1 MQRSQ
6 TDSESSSTA
15 PISTLVTLKSE
26 ERPSAPGEYTLT
38 RNYPMENYKTFSG
51 RLYATYSAD
60 IFDLLSE
67 SEQKDLENER
77 WFQVGLPRELSLQIL
92 LQQPPGCFLIRQSE
106 SHKQFFA
113 LSIRAPPLQP
123 PKLSHYLIQKSS
135 RGTFQFKGY
144 TKEFTSLKAL
154 VVHHSLLK
162 EHLPA
167 ALVVPSRDF
176 LLPLRNS
183 YKQQCDEKRIEAH
196 KARDKSPSITLCFR
210 RSKEK

>member
-6 TDSESSSTA
+6 TESENSSTA
-15 PISTLVTLKSE
+15 PIDSLNSIE
-26 ERPSAPGEYTLT
+26 EQPSAPQASEYTLS
-38 RNYPMENYKTFSG
+38 RNYPMENYRTFGTTG

-67 SEQKDLENER
+67 SEQKELENER

-92 LQQPPGCFLIRQSE
+92 LQQPPGSFLIRQSE

-135 RGTFQFKGY
+135 RGTFHFKGY
-144 TKEFTSLKAL
+144 LKEFSSLKAL

-176 LLPLRNS
+176 LLPLRKKERN
-183 YKQQCDEKRIEAH
+183 KVLEN
-196 KARDKSPSITLCFR
+196 RDKSPSTTLCFR